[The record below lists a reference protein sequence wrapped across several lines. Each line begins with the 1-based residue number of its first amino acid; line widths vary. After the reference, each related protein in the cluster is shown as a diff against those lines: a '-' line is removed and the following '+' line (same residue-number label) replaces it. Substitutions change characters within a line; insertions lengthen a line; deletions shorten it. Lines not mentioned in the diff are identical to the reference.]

1 MTRKLLKFQI
11 ILDKDSLLYLPGQV
25 LAGRVLLE
33 TLESTAVLGLH
44 FHVLGEC
51 TVNVAK
57 GVRRDKSYDK
67 ENYIDFRMKLL
78 DDFDNKP
85 ILLSA
90 GVHCFPFKLGLP
102 VSLPSTFLGQH
113 GWIQY
118 YCKTSLQE
126 SSGIT
131 HKNQQV
137 FIVLNPIDLNLEDPL
152 LSDPLEASVNHRIGV
167 GPLGGTIRCNVGL
180 DKRAYVPGENILLTG
195 EIHNQTKLAIKL
207 LKYALIETVQ
217 FFAHGKLLH
226 QERRE
231 LAALVRERIKSGSRD
246 VLQNGHL
253 TVPPLPPTN
262 LLGCHLI
269 RIRYSV
275 CILIE
280 PNLMERQVALRVPIT
295 LGTYPYRRDDQDQDQ
310 GENLQQWVENY
321 VRYPST
327 LPVSR
332 TGPNPPQLE

>member
-1 MTRKLLKFQI
+1 M
-11 ILDKDSLLYLPGQV
+11 
-25 LAGRVLLE
+25 
-33 TLESTAVLGLH
+33 
-44 FHVLGEC
+44 LGEC

-152 LSDPLEASVNHRIGV
+152 LSVSKVAINPAKKIFNGDSFPQDPLEASVSHRVGV

-195 EIHNQTKLAIKL
+195 EIHNQTKVAIKL
-207 LKYALIETVQ
+207 VKYALVE
-217 FFAHGKLLH
+217 
-226 QERRE
+226 
-231 LAALVRERIKSGSRD
+231 VR
-246 VLQNGHL
+246 
-253 TVPPLPPTN
+253 
-262 LLGCHLI
+262 
-269 RIRYSV
+269 
-275 CILIE
+275 
-280 PNLMERQVALRVPIT
+280 
-295 LGTYPYRRDDQDQDQ
+295 
-310 GENLQQWVENY
+310 
-321 VRYPST
+321 
-327 LPVSR
+327 
-332 TGPNPPQLE
+332 

>member
-1 MTRKLLKFQI
+1 MSKKLLKFQI
-11 ILDKDSLLYLPGQV
+11 ILDRDSVLYLPGQV
-25 LAGRVLLE
+25 LSGRVLLE
-33 TLESTAVLGLH
+33 TQEHTAVMGLY

-51 TVNVAK
+51 TVNVTK
-57 GVRRDKSYDK
+57 VTRRDKSHDK

-85 ILLSA
+85 ILLSP

-113 GWIQY
+113 GYIQY
-118 YCKTSLQE
+118 YCKSSLKE

-137 FIVLNPIDLNLEDPL
+137 FIVLNPIDLNLEDPML
-152 LSDPLEASVNHRIGV
+152 NDPLEASANHRVGV
-167 GPLGGTIRCNVGL
+167 GMLGGTIRCNVGL
-180 DKRAYVPGENILLTG
+180 DKRAYIPGEKILLTG
-195 EIHNQTKLAIKL
+195 EIYNQSNVTIKAV
-207 LKYALIETVQ
+207 KYALIETIHYY
-217 FFAHGKLLH
+217 AHGKLLH

-231 LAALVRERIKSGSRD
+231 LAAIVRDRIKSGIRD

-269 RIRYSV
+269 RIQYSV
-275 CILIE
+275 CILVE
-280 PNLMERQVALRVPIT
+280 PNMMERQVALRVPIT
-295 LGTYPYRRDDQDQDQ
+295 LGTYPFKRDE
-310 GENLQQWVENY
+310 ENLQQWVENY
-321 VRYPST
+321 VRYPAT

-332 TGPNPPQLE
+332 VPLLADESV

>member
-1 MTRKLLKFQI
+1 MTKKLLKFHI
-11 ILDKDSLLYLPGQV
+11 ILDRDSLLYLPGQV

-33 TLESTAVLGLH
+33 TQENTAVLGLY

-51 TVNVAK
+51 TVHVAK
-57 GVRRDKSYDK
+57 GTRRQDKSYDK

-85 ILLSA
+85 ILLSP

-102 VSLPSTFLGQH
+102 VSLPSTFIGQH

-118 YCKTSLQE
+118 YCKSSLQE
-126 SSGIT
+126 TSGIT
-131 HKNQQV
+131 HRNQQV

-152 LSDPLEASVNHRIGV
+152 MGDPLEASVNHRVGV
-167 GPLGGTIRCNVGL
+167 GYLGGTIRCNVGL

-195 EIHNQTKLAIKL
+195 EIHNQSNVTIKTM
-207 LKYALIETVQ
+207 KYALIESIQ
-217 FFAHGKLLH
+217 YYAHGKLLH

-231 LAALVRERIKSGSRD
+231 LAAVVRDRIKSGSRD

-253 TVPPLPPTN
+253 SVPPLPPTN
-262 LLGCHLI
+262 LVGCHLI
-269 RIRYSV
+269 RIQYSV

-280 PNLMERQVALRVPIT
+280 PNLMERQMVLKVPIT
-295 LGTYPYRRDDQDQDQ
+295 LGTYPFRRDDQD
-310 GENLQQWVENY
+310 LQEWVENY
-321 VRYPST
+321 VRYPAT
-327 LPVSR
+327 LPVTRASAAAA
-332 TGPNPPQLE
+332 TGC